1 MINIALA
8 VAALVITALVFTLLQ
23 VSWFISIPTGVI
35 VGFLVLMILA
45 RRVQVKLETLMQAM
59 QKEIQAGK
67 IDRAIDILKQGYA
80 LKNHQLFVE
89 AQINAQIGMLY
100 YLKKDHDQAL
110 TYLNNGF
117 SKHFIAQCMLAVI
130 HYKRKNYDDMRKVM
144 DLTVKRNKKESLVY
158 GIYAYLLS
166 QMKETDAA
174 IAILQQGRDKLPKDD
189 RIAAN
194 LTNLQNGKKMK
205 MKVYGDMWLQFM
217 LERPPRIQ
225 QEPPQHLRQ
234 RRKAMFR

>member
-8 VAALVITALVFTLLQ
+8 VAALVITTLIFTLLQ
-23 VSWFISIPTGVI
+23 VSWFISLPIGVI

-45 RRVQVKLETLMQAM
+45 RRIQVQLEALMQSM

-67 IDRAIDILKQGYA
+67 IDRAIEILKQGYA
-80 LKNHQLFVE
+80 FKNRQLFVE
-89 AQINAQIGMLY
+89 AQMNAQIGMLY
-100 YLKKDHDQAL
+100 YLKKDHDKAL
-110 TYLNNGF
+110 EYLPNGF
-117 SKHFIAQCMLAVI
+117 SKHFIAQCMWAVI
-130 HYKRKNYDDMRKVM
+130 MYKRKNYDQMREIM

-158 GIYAYLLS
+158 GIYAYLLC
-166 QMKETDAA
+166 QIKENDAA
-174 IAILQQGRDKLPKDD
+174 IAILQQGREKLPKDE

>member
-8 VAALVITALVFTLLQ
+8 IAALAVTMLLFTLLQ
-23 VSWFISIPTGVI
+23 VSWFISLPIGIVI
-35 VGFLVLMILA
+35 GFLVLMVLA
-45 RRVQVKLETLMQAM
+45 RRVQVKLEAIMQSM
-59 QKEIQAGK
+59 QKEIQSGK
-67 IDRAIDILKQGYA
+67 IDRAIEILKQAYA
-80 LKNHQLFVE
+80 FKNQQLFVE
-89 AQINAQIGMLY
+89 GQINSQIGMLY
-100 YLKKDHDQAL
+100 YLKKDHDKAL
-110 TYLNNGF
+110 EYLPQGF
-117 SKHFIAQCMLAVI
+117 SKHFIAQCMYAVI
-130 HYKRKNYDDMRKVM
+130 LYKRKNIEDMRKVM
-144 DLTVKRNKKESLVY
+144 DLTVKRNSKESLVY
-158 GIYAYLLS
+158 GMYAYLLC
-166 QMKETDAA
+166 QLKETDAA
-174 IAILQQGRDKLPKDD
+174 IAVLQQGRDKLPKDD